1 MTAVY
6 MIVFSHEDYD
16 GANIIPSNDITPR
29 CVYNTIDGA
38 ELALK
43 KLVEN
48 LIDFSPA
55 LFGTVYP
62 FEDTTARNEIA
73 KKGHAIY
80 GWFREPT
87 NDEDDD
93 YEIIQYGVY
102 INKVNII

>member
-16 GANIIPSNDITPR
+16 GVNIVPSSEVTPR

-43 KLVEN
+43 KLIEN
-48 LIDFSPA
+48 LSNFSPA
-55 LFGTVYP
+55 LYGEVYP
-62 FEDTTARNEIA
+62 FENTTASNEIA
-73 KKGHAIY
+73 KKGHAVY
-80 GWFREPT
+80 GWFRESSD
-87 NDEDDD
+87 DEDDD
-93 YEIIQYGVY
+93 EIIQYGVY